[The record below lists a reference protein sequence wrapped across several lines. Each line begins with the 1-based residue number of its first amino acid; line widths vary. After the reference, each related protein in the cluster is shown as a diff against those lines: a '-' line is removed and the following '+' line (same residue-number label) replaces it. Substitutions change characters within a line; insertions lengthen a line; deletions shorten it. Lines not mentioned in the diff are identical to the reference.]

1 MKINSKTFRI
11 NKNKLEKTVVN
22 FLPSLIFNNQRS
34 RPRHFHFPQ
43 LGVNGHDFFSP
54 FFPSTHNFPNGI
66 ALRPAKKGKTKYE
79 KCLLLIPKTVN
90 EMIKKKLRD
99 PNSKWG
105 RGVLPRFNY
114 FSSNHKPK
122 RETTGPEGRI
132 LHCTN
137 SSGENFIFI
146 SHPRLAS
153 WALIRK
159 KTFVFFFMK

>member
-1 MKINSKTFRI
+1 
-11 NKNKLEKTVVN
+11 
-22 FLPSLIFNNQRS
+22 
-34 RPRHFHFPQ
+34 
-43 LGVNGHDFFSP
+43 
-54 FFPSTHNFPNGI
+54 
-66 ALRPAKKGKTKYE
+66 
-79 KCLLLIPKTVN
+79 
-90 EMIKKKLRD
+90 MIKKKLRD

-159 KTFVFFFMK
+159 KTFVFFYEVRIPRRFRNDRLGFREMLEFSFLFERKEKKSFLLSNKGRGKMKIWNNFRVAVGKFSSNSLEINLTPNLERLNRVAGSTP